1 MELAGRE
8 ARLKAEREARELAER
23 EARFKVKREARELA
37 ERKEDRKKGQ
47 WTTNNGKG
55 QGKIGKGDHREEK
68 RYGRKGKRTENN
80 G

>member
-8 ARLKAEREARELAER
+8 ARLKAEREARE
-23 EARFKVKREARELA
+23 ARLKVKREVRELA

-55 QGKIGKGDHREEK
+55 QGKIGKGDDREEK